1 MWYSILLIVGIM
13 YKFLLVGLVLVCSC
27 AKAPSGWN
35 APIRPYAMRIS
46 ETNRLPVDS
55 DFTKGFN
62 DGCVGAQSIIT
73 AGAPQMMHPR
83 VDGWK
88 MTGRDPNNPEKPH
101 PDIKS
106 GKDYLNAWFDGFEHC
121 TYYYDWWVL

>member
-1 MWYSILLIVGIM
+1 MLLRVL
-13 YKFLLVGLVLVCSC
+13 FLSGLVCSC
-27 AKAPSGWN
+27 AKAPNGWN
-35 APIRPYAMRIS
+35 APFRPYAMRVS
-46 ETNRLPVDS
+46 EINRLPADD

-73 AGAPQMMHPR
+73 VGLPQAMHPR

-88 MTGRDPNNPEKPH
+88 MTGRDPNDPSKPH
-101 PDIKS
+101 PEIKS
-106 GKDYLNAWFDGFEHC
+106 GKNYHGAWFDGFEHC